1 MNRDNFS
8 QHKLFKL
15 FLIIGNSFPSS
26 TINHFIN
33 IAIIHIIFKN
43 RFIINIYIF
52 SKILILLAKS
62 KKNDAKFYVGYISN
76 DINNYLNIDY
86 DFTKLDKTK
95 LYFITCNRD
104 LYYFGRSILDQVT
117 SIRQIMTISS

>member
-1 MNRDNFS
+1 MN
-8 QHKLFKL
+8 K
-15 FLIIGNSFPSS
+15 
-26 TINHFIN
+26 
-33 IAIIHIIFKN
+33 
-43 RFIINIYIF
+43 INIYIF